1 MCSNAA
7 RVLDLIEWPEEP
19 AAFWMPAAAAV
30 LELPERLTVS
40 EWCDRY
46 RVLSAKT
53 TAQPGPWRT
62 SKVPFSREIL
72 DAWADPYVEQLTFL
86 ASTQVSKTE
95 TMLNC
100 LAYSLDQD
108 PAGALFVL
116 PTDPD
121 AKKLCTKRVTPM
133 IQESPRLH
141 ALTTGNPDHMK
152 TNEIELKRSTVFFG
166 SSRSASQLASMPIRY
181 LFFDETDKFERATA
195 GGREANPIS
204 LARERTRTFYNRKIF
219 AACTPTLEDGYI
231 NTEFMKGTQER
242 YYVPCPHCDQWQ
254 TLEFAAIV
262 WPQDARDPER
272 VKAERLASYFCPACG
287 EEIPDREKAA
297 MLERGRWV
305 SEKYEAIDPATG
317 EISGAR
323 PTPTIHRSFT
333 VNALYSPW
341 LTWSEIAAEFLA
353 SKDDPTTLQN
363 FINSWLAQVWKEK
376 AETPELSTVLA
387 LKCDLAPMVAPARV
401 RAITCGIDV
410 QRAGFYFAVWA
421 FTETLESW
429 CIHYGYATTW
439 AEIEEL
445 LFATRF
451 QIEGSDKTLPIW
463 RAAIDTGGTAA
474 EEEGELSRTEE
485 VYNWLRG
492 NTTRLVG
499 LVNGVKGASRSLG
512 QRVRHSLVDV
522 YPGREKRKIIGGLH
536 LWLMDTADLKQ
547 VFNWRMTRGHEQ
559 AQGIHLHA
567 ATETEFALHLV
578 SEERRRNPRTRKWEW
593 VKKRKRNDWFDAS
606 LYAHACA
613 DPQWSGGVRAAP
625 TPEFYEPRPPA
636 GHVDPNVN
644 PFNRPPMKGRKLW

>member
-1 MCSNAA
+1 MSEAA

-19 AAFWMPAAAAV
+19 SAFWMPSALAV

-46 RVLSAKT
+46 RVLSSKT

-62 SKVPFSREIL
+62 SKVPYAREIMN
-72 DAWADPYVEQLTFL
+72 AWADPYLEQITFM

-133 IQESPRLH
+133 IEESPKL
-141 ALTTGNPDHMK
+141 AELTTGNPDHMK

-231 NTEFMKGTQER
+231 NQEYLKGTQER
-242 YYVPCPHCDQWQ
+242 LYLPCPHCGRWDV
-254 TLEFAAIV
+254 LDFRAIL
-262 WPQDARDPER
+262 WPDDARDPDR
-272 VKAERLASYFCPACG
+272 VKAERLASYFCPGCG
-287 EEIPDREKAA
+287 EEILDREKPA
-297 MLERGRWV
+297 MLEAGRWV
-305 SEKYEAIDPATG
+305 SEKYEAIDQETG
-317 EISGAR
+317 EISGER
-323 PTPTIHRSFT
+323 PRPTIHRSFWI
-333 VNALYSPW
+333 NALYSPW

-363 FINSWLAQVWKEK
+363 FINSWLAQVWKE
-376 AETPELSTVLA
+376 ATEAPELASVLA
-387 LKCDLAPMVAPARV
+387 LRCDLPPLVAPARV
-401 RAITCGIDV
+401 RAITCGVDV

-429 CIHYGYATTW
+429 CIHYGYLTAW
-439 AEIEEL
+439 EEVERL
-445 LFATRF
+445 LFETRF
-451 QIEGSDKTLPIW
+451 QVEGSDLTLPIW
-463 RAAIDTGGTAA
+463 RAGIDTGGTEA

-485 VYNWLRG
+485 VYNWLRA
-492 NTTRLVG
+492 NSTRLFG
-499 LVNGVKGASRSLG
+499 LVNGTKGASRSLAG
-512 QRVRHSLVDV
+512 SRVKHSLVDI
-522 YPGREKRKIIGGLH
+522 YPGREKRKIAGGLH
-536 LWLMDTADLKQ
+536 LWLLDTAELKE
-547 VFNWRMTRGHEQ
+547 VFTWRMMRGHER
-559 AQGIHLHA
+559 AQDVHLHA
-567 ATETEFALHLV
+567 ETSTEFALHLL

-593 VKKRKRNDWFDAS
+593 KKKRKRNDWFDAS
-606 LYAHACA
+606 LIAHACA
-613 DPQWSGGVRAAP
+613 DLQWSGGIRAAP
-625 TPEFYEPRPPA
+625 LPEFYAPRPSPDA
-636 GHVDPNVN
+636 DKPKTWT
-644 PFNRPPMKGRKLW
+644 PPPMKGRKLW